1 MSEEAV
7 QKIQDALNLAAVG
20 EADIETLRAA
30 FEDGLEKLEYLEEVR
45 GEA

>member
-20 EADIETLRAA
+20 EADIEVLRTE
-30 FEDGLEKLEYLEEVR
+30 FEKGLEKLEYLEEMR